1 MKNEH
6 RVVTWLS
13 RFNDFPIQDP
23 IERRVAPLLQV
34 ILIGFITVILTA
46 AVLNLILVTEVPL
59 QALLIRNVIFLVLL
73 GIPLV
78 LLRRGYFRISTLIII
93 GIFFILETL
102 AILSSD
108 LRQASGTFSFFT
120 LAIILA
126 GLLIGRWALVW
137 TYLLCAGV
145 VLYGSTLTPASDLEN
160 SGIAIALNFI
170 LLDGLIALFID
181 RFGIA
186 LRTSLKEAFTR
197 EDELIQETIERRKAE
212 EELRESESRFR
223 TLAENSVAGILIS
236 NTQGDVLYVN
246 ETLAKTFDFGSTE
259 EVIHTNSASLYKD
272 AFTRTDLLSRLREEG
287 SVANYEAEMV
297 TKTGRSITVLHS
309 TRLEGDRLFG
319 TLMDITERKHA
330 EREREGLISELT
342 AKNAE
347 LERFTYTVSH
357 DLKSPLVTIK
367 GFLGY
372 LEQDVASA
380 NAERTKNDVKRIAN
394 AVDKMTELLDDLL
407 DLSRIGR
414 FINPPELIPFE
425 YLAKQAI
432 EVTQGY
438 VQERK
443 ASITLQQG
451 LPPVY
456 GDKPRLI
463 EVLQNLIENSIKY
476 TDEKTTPVIE
486 IGTQGVE
493 DGKPIFFVNDNGIGI
508 APEYHE
514 KIFKLFNKL
523 DAFSD
528 GTGVGLALVKRII
541 EVHGGKVWVESEVGK
556 GSTFYFTLPGKTS
569 G

>member
-1 MKNEH
+1 MKKET
-6 RVVTWLS
+6 RFKVWLS
-13 RFNDFPIQDP
+13 HFNDFPIEDP

-34 ILIGFITVILTA
+34 MLVGFITVILAA
-46 AVLNLILVTEVPL
+46 AVLNLIITTKVPL
-59 QALLIRNVIFLVLL
+59 QALLIRNTIFLILL
-73 GIPLV
+73 GVPLV
-78 LLRRGYFRISTLIII
+78 LLRRGYFRTSTLIII
-93 GIFFILETL
+93 GIFFSLE
-102 AILSSD
+102 AIAVLTSD
-108 LRQASGTFSFFT
+108 LRQAAGTFSFFT

-126 GLLIGRWALVW
+126 GLLIGRWALMW

-186 LRTSLKEAFTR
+186 LRTSLQEALTR
-197 EDELIQETIERRKAE
+197 ESQRQKAE

-223 TLAENSVAGILIS
+223 RIAENSVAGILIS
-236 NTQGDVLYVN
+236 NTQGDILYVN

-259 EVIHTNSASLYKD
+259 EFLRINSASLYKD
-272 AFTRTDLLSRLREEG
+272 AFTRTDLLDRLREEG
-287 SVANYEAEMV
+287 SVANYEAEMT
-297 TKTGRSITVLHS
+297 TKTGRLITVLHS
-309 TRLEGDRLFG
+309 TRLEGERLFG
-319 TLMDITERKHA
+319 TLMDITERKRA
-330 EREREGLISELT
+330 EQEREGLISELT

-372 LEQDVASA
+372 LEQDVAST
-380 NAERTKNDVKRIAN
+380 NVERTRNDVKRIAN

-414 FINPPELIPFE
+414 FINPPELIPFK
-425 YLAKQAI
+425 YLAHQAI
-432 EVTQGY
+432 ELTHGY
-438 VQERK
+438 IQERK
-443 ASITLQQG
+443 AVITLQG
-451 LPPVY
+451 DLPSVY

-476 TDEKTTPVIE
+476 TEEKTTPIIE
-486 IGTQGVE
+486 IGTQGIQE
-493 DGKPIFFVNDNGIGI
+493 DKPVFFIKDNGMGI

-514 KIFKLFNKL
+514 KIFNIFNKL
-523 DAFSD
+523 DAFSE
-528 GTGVGLALVKRII
+528 GTGVGLALVKRIV
-541 EVHGGKVWVESEVGK
+541 EVHGGKIWVESEAGK
-556 GSTFYFTLPGKTS
+556 GAAFYFTLPGEITNP
-569 G
+569 